1 MLTTKH
7 AGRLSVKSRAVERQF
22 SKARMMNIPK
32 PRVMNRTMQ
41 TRMFHPINLLSVC
54 YKHILRF
61 TSMVKII
68 KRNAGH
74 KHKFQLLF
82 GYFTF
87 QGRHSR
93 AKICFTASEQSSSS
107 RESMFAWPFSLPEIP
122 TWKHLGWGSWTTP
135 NNQWF
140 SYKQHYIFYELFTY
154 EYVAFPLRVGQVEGV
169 GVRPQ
174 GSS

>member
-1 MLTTKH
+1 
-7 AGRLSVKSRAVERQF
+7 
-22 SKARMMNIPK
+22 
-32 PRVMNRTMQ
+32 MQ

-140 SYKQHYIFYELFTY
+140 SYKQHARNFLHMNTWHSHCGWDRSRGLVWDHRGQASISSL
-154 EYVAFPLRVGQVEGV
+154 LRKAVMS
-169 GVRPQ
+169 RW
-174 GSS
+174 